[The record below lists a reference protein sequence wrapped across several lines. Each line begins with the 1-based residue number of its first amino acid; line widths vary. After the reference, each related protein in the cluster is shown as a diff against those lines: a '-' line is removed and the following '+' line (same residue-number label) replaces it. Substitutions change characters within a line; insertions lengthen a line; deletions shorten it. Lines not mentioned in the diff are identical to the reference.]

1 LNIGWLHPVVVHF
14 AIVLVLIGVLFRLL
28 SLASSSTRLSFVSPA
43 ATTLI
48 LAGAV
53 AVFFASQSGH
63 DAHGPVERVPDSR
76 EVVELHEAAAKWST
90 NFTYALA
97 LIEVG
102 LLFLRNSRYRRHAL
116 IAASVVGLFAGS
128 TMMLTAWRGGNLV
141 YAHAGGVGI
150 RSGESAD
157 VGNLL
162 LAGLYH
168 QALADRDAGRR
179 QEAAALADLALRR
192 FPSSIAVRM
201 FHAESILLDR
211 QDPSATLAALGTIT
225 VPPGETGPQVAYGLL
240 KVDALQAAGRPGEAQ
255 AELQR
260 LAQAFPTSGRIK
272 GRLGKGR

>member
-1 LNIGWLHPVVVHF
+1 MNIGWLHPVVVHF
-14 AIVLVLIGVLFRLL
+14 AIVLVLVGVLFRLL
-28 SLASSSTRLSFVSPA
+28 SLASSSRLSFASPA

-53 AVFFASQSGH
+53 AVFFASQSGR

-128 TMMLTAWRGGNLV
+128 TMILTAWRGGNLV

-168 QALADRDAGRR
+168 QALQDREAGRR

-225 VPPGETGPQVAYGLL
+225 VPPGEGREVAYGLL

-255 AELQR
+255 AELDR
-260 LAQAFPTSGRIK
+260 LAKEFPTSGRIK
-272 GRLGKGR
+272 ARLGRGR